1 MSTFTEP
8 VMPTADDEQHVRR
21 GDVATLRR
29 FQKGAIDSAE
39 RVLNQARRESRELTS
54 QEQAVYNRALESAK
68 AWRAMIDDAQQNERT
83 VLAHRRA
90 ERSGD
95 TELANEV
102 RHLLKRGGGA
112 IEVDVAS
119 RIAQQIDRDQTEIR
133 TITTSNGI
141 EPKSIVD
148 RVFFSLVRESAVL
161 SAQPTMFNTEDG
173 APLLIPRFTA
183 FSIGSA
189 IAEAGTLVTSDPT
202 ISNVILNSHKY
213 GAFVQMS
220 TEASQDATFGVARFV
235 ADQLALA
242 VGTAISNVLVNGTG
256 TTEPTGLFHAATVG
270 VTGTAANFLPTASE
284 IVDLYFSVG
293 ASYRPNAAWIMSDAT
308 YAHIRKLTDTTGR
321 FLVDSLGGVSNETL
335 LGRPVLTDPRVA
347 SAGSAVK
354 SIYFGDVERNF
365 CVRMAGNLR
374 VESSVHYSFNT
385 DLVTMR
391 ALQRLDSAI
400 LDTSAGRLFQ
410 GKTT

>member
-1 MSTFTEP
+1 MSTYTEP

-29 FQKGAIDSAE
+29 FQKSAIDSAE
-39 RVLNQARRESRELTS
+39 RVLNQARRETRDLNS
-54 QEQAVYNRALESAK
+54 QEQAVYDRALTTAK
-68 AWRAMIDDAQQNERT
+68 AWRSMIEDAQRNERT
-83 VLAHRRA
+83 VLAHHRA

-95 TELANEV
+95 TDLVNEV
-102 RHLLKRGGGA
+102 RHLLKRGGGS
-112 IEVDVAS
+112 IEVDVAT
-119 RIAQQIDRDQTEIR
+119 RVANAIDREQTEIR
-133 TITTSNGI
+133 TITTSGGI

-148 RVFFSLVRESAVL
+148 RVYYSLVRESAVL

-189 IAEAGTLVTSDPT
+189 VAEAGTLVATDPT
-202 ISNVILNSHKY
+202 ISNVTLNAHKY

-220 TEASQDATFGVARFV
+220 TEASQDATFGVARYV

-270 VTGTAANFLPTASE
+270 VTGTATNHLPTAGE

-293 ASYRPNAAWIMSDAT
+293 ASYRPNAAWIMNDAT
-308 YAHIRKLTDTTGR
+308 YAHVRKLTDTTGQ
-321 FLVDSLGGVSNETL
+321 FLVDSLGGASNETL
-335 LGRPVLTDPRVA
+335 MGRPVLTDPRVA
-347 SAGSAVK
+347 TAGTAVK
-354 SIYFGDVERNF
+354 SVYFGDVERNF

-374 VESSVHYSFNT
+374 VESSVDYSFNL

-391 ALQRLDSAI
+391 ALQRMDSAI
-400 LDTSAGRLFQ
+400 LDASAGRLFV
-410 GKTT
+410 GKS